1 MNHDHHDILGMRV
14 DATSYEDAVHR
25 ALDWARRMKSR
36 YICAANVHMVMEAYD
51 SRDFLRAVN
60 CADLVT
66 PDGMPLVW
74 GLRLLGVR
82 RQERVCGPHLTLHLL
97 DRAAQEGIPVGFYG
111 GGPEVLDKLVRVARG
126 RFPGIRI
133 AYAYSPPF
141 RPMTREEDAT
151 VVEEINASGV
161 RILFVALGC
170 PKQEQWM
177 HHHKDRLQAV
187 QIGVG
192 AAFDFIAGT
201 KRQAPSWMMHI
212 GLEWLF
218 RLMTEPRRLAGR
230 YVRHNPRF
238 LFLFAGQ
245 LLRARHK

>member
-1 MNHDHHDILGMRV
+1 MHQARSILKCMINV
-14 DATSYEDAVHR
+14 TSYEDACCRIVE
-25 ALDWARRMKSR
+25 WARIGSSR
-36 YICAANVHMVMEAYD
+36 YVCAANVHMVMEAHD
-51 SRDFLRAVN
+51 SAQFRHVINA
-60 CADLVT
+60 ADLVT